1 MTKCRAGME
10 ICSVLVIDGS
20 DAPRVSIYLSIY
32 LSIPPERCR
41 QRARAKELR
50 PRRVVAAGVPGR
62 WGGAHR
68 APRMVRI
75 LEDLSNFTWRDSPG
89 AWHQQMARIV
99 DHRFSSF
106 DELYT
111 FALNAKK
118 AGVSAIMLV
127 EIQKTSACP
136 GPWYNGL
143 QLCDHINGTNPAA
156 DGSLDQWRRLLQAH
170 PGC

>member
-1 MTKCRAGME
+1 MT
-10 ICSVLVIDGS
+10 
-20 DAPRVSIYLSIY
+20 
-32 LSIPPERCR
+32 
-41 QRARAKELR
+41 
-50 PRRVVAAGVPGR
+50 
-62 WGGAHR
+62 
-68 APRMVRI
+68 I
-75 LEDLSNFTWRDSPG
+75 LEDADHSDFTWRDSPG

-106 DELYT
+106 DELYA

-118 AGVSAIMLV
+118 AGVSAVMLV

-156 DGSLDQWRRLLQAH
+156 DGSLDQ
-170 PGC
+170 